1 MRTIETKREC
11 TCNDFNVTFNT
22 CMPISLTRYRLSFSE
37 LRQCSYHSLC
47 QYTVIGSNMKRF
59 LNAQAQSKLQKQAE
73 PAEGT
78 YEMVNTEK
86 TAEAEY
92 EIIDHN
98 KKGVTLED
106 NPAYGT
112 HTYHS

>member
-1 MRTIETKREC
+1 M
-11 TCNDFNVTFNT
+11 
-22 CMPISLTRYRLSFSE
+22 LSF
-37 LRQCSYHSLC
+37 LLFLL
-47 QYTVIGSNMKRF
+47 ILKRSG
-59 LNAQAQSKLQKQAE
+59 NAKAQSKLQKLSE

-98 KKGVTLED
+98 KKGVTLEE
-106 NPAYGT
+106 NPAYSV
-112 HTYHS
+112 HTFHPQ

>member
-1 MRTIETKREC
+1 MV
-11 TCNDFNVTFNT
+11 VTFLLT
-22 CMPISLTRYRLSFSE
+22 CISTCVVISLCL
-37 LRQCSYHSLC
+37 LL
-47 QYTVIGSNMKRF
+47 MKRSG
-59 LNAQAQSKLQKQAE
+59 NARAQSKLQKRSE

-98 KKGVTLED
+98 KKGVTLEE
-106 NPAYGT
+106 NPAYSV
-112 HTYHS
+112 HTFCS